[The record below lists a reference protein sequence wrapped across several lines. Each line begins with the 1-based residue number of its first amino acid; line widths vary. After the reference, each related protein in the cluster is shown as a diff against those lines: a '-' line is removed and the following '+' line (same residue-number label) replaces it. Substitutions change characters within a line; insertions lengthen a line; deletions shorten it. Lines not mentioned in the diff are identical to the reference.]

1 MASDPWIASLNH
13 GKIESIQDFRKGAG
27 VSTPDRY
34 RRLIGEVA
42 QELGFV
48 SQEAIEEA
56 LAVQKQRRS
65 EGRKVPLLGHILV
78 ELNHL
83 TPEQLQQLI
92 EVIYPVSEEQA
103 GDSEA
108 PSKTSEEN

>member
-1 MASDPWIASLNH
+1 MSN
-13 GKIESIQDFRKGAG
+13 
-27 VSTPDRY
+27 PDRY

-48 SQEAIEEA
+48 SAEAIEEA
-56 LAVQKQRRS
+56 LEVQKQRRS
-65 EGRKVPLLGHILV
+65 DGLKVPLLGQILV

-92 EVIYPVSEEQA
+92 EVIYPVSEDEV
-103 GDSEA
+103 GDRDTSSE
-108 PSKTSEEN
+108 SDEED